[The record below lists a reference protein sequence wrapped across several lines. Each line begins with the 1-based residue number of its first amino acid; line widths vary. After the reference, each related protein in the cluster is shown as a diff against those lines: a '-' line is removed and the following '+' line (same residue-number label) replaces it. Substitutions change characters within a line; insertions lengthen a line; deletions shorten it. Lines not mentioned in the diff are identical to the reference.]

1 MVNSKNNIF
10 YLVVLIFTMITLIVG
25 MTFTYFS
32 LFSKETTDSTK
43 LKTGT
48 LAINYIDGRTFDT
61 YALLPTNEPTLDTK
75 FSVYKKKFSVSS
87 TGTLDQVMDIYMDVT
102 RSDFDSGALY
112 FAIYDS
118 NGNKMNK
125 SSIPNTGRVL
135 LSSNVYLAA
144 GASKTFTV
152 LIWLQDN
159 ENNKEYD
166 ENDYFVG
173 GFYIDARHA
182 ELR

>member
-1 MVNSKNNIF
+1 MTSSKNNIF
-10 YLVVLIFTMITLIVG
+10 YLLVLIFTMITLIVG

-32 LFSKETTDSTK
+32 LFSKEPTDATK
-43 LKTGT
+43 IKAGT

-75 FSVYKKKFSVSS
+75 FSVYKKSFSVAS

-102 RSDFDSGALY
+102 RSDFDAGALY
-112 FAIYDS
+112 FAFYDS
-118 NGNKMNK
+118 NGKKINK

-135 LSSNVYLAA
+135 LASNVFLSA
-144 GASKTFTV
+144 GTSKTFTV

-159 ENNKEYD
+159 ANNKEYD

-182 ELR
+182 ELK